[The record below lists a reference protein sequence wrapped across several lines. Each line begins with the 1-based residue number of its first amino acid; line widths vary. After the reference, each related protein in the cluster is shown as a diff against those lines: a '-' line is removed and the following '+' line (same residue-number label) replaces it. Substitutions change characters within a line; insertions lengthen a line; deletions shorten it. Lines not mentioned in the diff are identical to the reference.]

1 MVGTGMG
8 SDRPASESPS
18 SILPD
23 PPSLI
28 HGASLCATMAK
39 FGQEFH
45 FPPSSDGRQ
54 IPFGDNDADRGATSA
69 KLERQQ
75 KPPSLRFATL
85 HVVLSGVT
93 HSNRPPPFPLI
104 AIFTVIRNG
113 RARRGEEKG
122 GTIHK

>member
-1 MVGTGMG
+1 MVGTGVG
-8 SDRPASESPS
+8 SNGVGITSPLS
-18 SILPD
+18 CPNL
-23 PPSLI
+23 LQ
-28 HGASLCATMAK
+28 GASLCATMAK

-85 HVVLSGVT
+85 PSP
-93 HSNRPPPFPLI
+93 SCRP
-104 AIFTVIRNG
+104 
-113 RARRGEEKG
+113 
-122 GTIHK
+122 